1 MKQTSLLRSWTN
13 LIPSH
18 PIISDNHAS
27 TVNSS
32 SKTLKSVDPDDIFV
46 ANTLDKFNNV
56 PESNANS
63 HKNEV
68 CENAHIIIDALKT
81 KPVVYYPTANDSEHL
96 EGFDVDAGAEWI
108 YPSDSSIRK
117 YQLNITEQCLYKN
130 TLVCLPTGLGKTF
143 IAAVVIYNFFRWY
156 PTGRFVFM
164 APTRPLVTQQLTSCS
179 EFIGPLKEKIAE
191 VTGSIA
197 QTKRKTIW
205 STYQVLFLTPQVLMN
220 DLQTGV
226 CPANSIR
233 LLIFDEAHKATG
245 NHAYCQ
251 VLRILTNPPY
261 IHRQFRIVALSAT
274 PAADIEGVQTLI
286 ANLLISHLE
295 LRTDTSA
302 DVRPYTQHRELEAV
316 VVPLGPELTRYRNQL
331 VECIR
336 VPLDRLYQR
345 GALSQ
350 CYGDL
355 RPEKLAKYTVIK
367 AREKWSSQTFP
378 SIHSTENSSI
388 QCDFALVICLLH
400 GLELLV
406 QHGLRPL
413 YRYLE
418 GVYSGNRASP
428 LVRSQLNR
436 LPNMNHLWIELA
448 QRFGMNVECNDGTW
462 RQDLI
467 HSQLLHSQAPFLAG
481 HPKLDKL
488 RDVLLD
494 HFNFEDRKNTHE
506 RSSTRVIVF
515 TQFRDSV
522 EEIMHML
529 KPFKPLIRP
538 ASFIGQGT
546 RVSGSPQLNNQH
558 ESPSLKNPRL
568 SNAQGGISQ
577 RDQIRVMDGFRSG
590 VYNTLVST
598 CVGEEGIDVGQVDL
612 IVCFDASKSPIQLMQ
627 RQGRTGRKRLGRIVV
642 LLTEGREE
650 RNHAVS
656 IARTSSVHKAL
667 LEGNAYCKLA
677 FYPHNPRM
685 VPIGVHPKLQFKCL
699 RIEKDFTNQISAQK
713 QSGVQKKSSYED
725 IYRLHAESVKLDR
738 LHIRLHPLSLGRI
751 QHISKFDGVDTFNSD
766 HPIVTNIYNLTSQ
779 ERLAVFRETMQSNLI
794 PGSKVGSSSSS
805 QHLMSIL
812 RLVEMHRRR
821 MTQLSYHALG
831 IRKIDINTK
840 MSELLE
846 IRSSP
851 PSSQLDLHSSSQCHH
866 DLDESTTNAMSA
878 SEISNPILDIIH
890 DLRIVKGL
898 VSNKVFCDPRLNELS
913 DCTKQFTQI
922 LHNIN
927 TNSHEPITVASLQ
940 TALNKWLEFMIDQ
953 NHTSPTVSSS
963 PKLNLKLSIENSLLE
978 AINTELPISQGN
990 SLTMKGLH
998 TIDSKFHD
1006 KQLKDIVQAFS
1017 LPSAVISLAQSTPF
1031 GRSCVKPLIISSS
1044 SQVNHDEA
1052 LALLENSTIH
1062 LDASTLLDE
1071 ELRTPEFPTTAQS
1084 VIFTGSPFRQLSGFH
1099 KSVDLFTFETKLSL
1113 GTELGDIIKP
1123 TQTTEKM
1130 DTYGDVDRLKNGYF
1144 STASNSSFDSQINW
1158 SPVEQVTEVLNT
1170 DDLLYSSSP
1179 IKLNNIEAVP
1189 RNEFNN
1195 NNSSETTDNE
1205 LSGTFHGSVSKF
1217 ILSNPLN
1224 KKVGIKNTKHAESKL
1239 FLSQAEC
1246 TSNESSDQLHP
1257 EDNDM
1262 YDDSFI
1268 NDECAN
1274 VTCDS
1279 SRCDMK
1285 IYLQSIRS
1293 PQIFPGNVRNPWVN
1307 KRDVLPKIS
1316 EKCDDMPNSFIFSQT
1331 PEQDEYQMDSFCVD
1345 DDDSFSLHKETP
1357 KLLAS
1362 KPNRRR
1368 IRTGTQIQQ
1377 SFF

>member
-1 MKQTSLLRSWTN
+1 MRQTSLLRSWTS

-18 PIISDNHAS
+18 PIISNNHVS

-32 SKTLKSVDPDDIFV
+32 SKTLKSADSDDIFV
-46 ANTLDKFNNV
+46 ANILDKFNNV
-56 PESNANS
+56 PESNTNP

-68 CENAHIIIDALKT
+68 CENEQIIIDALERKL
-81 KPVVYYPTANDSEHL
+81 VVYHPTANDSEHL

-117 YQLNITEQCLYKN
+117 YQLSIIEQCLYKN

-143 IAAVVIYNFFRWY
+143 VAAVVIYNFFRWY

-179 EFIGPLKEKIAE
+179 EFIGALKENIAE

-205 STYQVLFLTPQVLMN
+205 STYQ
-220 DLQTGV
+220 TGI

-261 IHRQFRIVALSAT
+261 THRQFRIVALSAT

-331 VECIR
+331 IECIR

-345 GALSQ
+345 GALSE

-355 RPEKLAKYTVIK
+355 RPEKLAKYTIIK

-378 SIHSTENSSI
+378 SINSTENSSI

-418 GVYSGNRASP
+418 GVYSGNRASS
-428 LVRSQLNR
+428 LARSQLNK
-436 LPNMNHLWIELA
+436 LPNMNNLWTELA
-448 QRFGMNVECNDGTW
+448 QRFGMNVECTDGTW
-462 RQDLI
+462 KQELI
-467 HSQLLHSQAPFLAG
+467 HADLLHSQAPFLAG

-488 RDVLLD
+488 RDILLG

-506 RSSTRVIVF
+506 QSSTRAIVF

-529 KPFKPLIRP
+529 KSLKPLIRP

-546 RVSGSPQLNNQH
+546 RVNGSPQLTNQY
-558 ESPSLKNPRL
+558 ESPSLKKPRL
-568 SNAQGGISQ
+568 SNAHSGISQ

-598 CVGEEGIDVGQVDL
+598 CIGEEGIDVGQVDL

-699 RIEKDFTNQISAQK
+699 RIEKVFTNQISGQK
-713 QSGVQKKSSYED
+713 QPGVQKKSSYED

-738 LHIRLHPLSLGRI
+738 LHIRLHPLALGRI
-751 QHISKFDGVDTFNSD
+751 QHISKSDDVDNFNSD
-766 HPIVTNIYNLTSQ
+766 HPTVTDIYNLTSQ
-779 ERLAVFRETMQSNLI
+779 ERLAVFRETMQSSLV
-794 PGSKVGSSSSS
+794 PGSNVGSSSSS

-812 RLVEMHRRR
+812 RLVEMHRHST
-821 MTQLSYHALG
+821 TQLSYHALG

-840 MSELLE
+840 MSEL
-846 IRSSP
+846 IKISSSP
-851 PSSQLDLHSSSQCHH
+851 LSSQLDLHSPSQCHH
-866 DLDESTTNAMSA
+866 DLDELTTNTLPAPEMSD
-878 SEISNPILDIIH
+878 PVLDIIQ
-890 DLRIVKGL
+890 DLRMVKGL
-898 VSNKVFCDPRLNELS
+898 VSNKIFFDPRLSELT

-922 LHNIN
+922 LHSIS

-940 TALNKWLEFMIDQ
+940 TALNKWLEFMIGK
-953 NHTSPTVSSS
+953 NHNSPTVSSS

-978 AINTELPISQGN
+978 AINTELPISEED
-990 SLTMKGLH
+990 SLTMKGLQ

-1006 KQLKDIVQAFS
+1006 NQLALVMSQSTEVPSFDVVKDIVQAFS
-1017 LPSAVISLAQSTPF
+1017 LPSTVISLAQSTPF
-1031 GRSCVKPLIISSS
+1031 GRACVKQPIISSS
-1044 SQVNHDEA
+1044 SQVNPDEA

-1071 ELRTPEFPTTAQS
+1071 ELTTLELPTTAQS
-1084 VIFTGSPFRQLSGFH
+1084 VVFAGPSFPQLSGFH

-1123 TQTTEKM
+1123 TQTNEKM
-1130 DTYGDVDRLKNGYF
+1130 DTFSDFDRLKNGYF
-1144 STASNSSFDSQINW
+1144 STASNSSLDSQIDW
-1158 SPVEQVTEVLNT
+1158 SPVEQTTEVLNT
-1170 DDLLYSSSP
+1170 GDLLYSSSP
-1179 IKLNNIEAVP
+1179 IKLSNIEAVP
-1189 RNEFNN
+1189 GNEFKNN
-1195 NNSSETTDNE
+1195 NFSSDKE
-1205 LSGTFHGSVSKF
+1205 LSGISHES
-1217 ILSNPLN
+1217 LSEFTLLNGLN
-1224 KKVGIKNTKHAESKL
+1224 KKMRNKNTKHAGSKL

-1246 TSNESSDQLHP
+1246 TSNDSSDQFHP
-1257 EDNDM
+1257 EDQDI

-1268 NDECAN
+1268 NDEYTN

-1279 SRCDMK
+1279 SRSDMK
-1285 IYLQSIRS
+1285 MYLQSIRS
-1293 PQIFPGNVRNPWVN
+1293 PQIFPRNVRNSWTN
-1307 KRDVLPKIS
+1307 KRNILPKIS
-1316 EKCDDMPNSFIFSQT
+1316 EKCDDMSNSFIFSQT

-1345 DDDSFSLHKETP
+1345 DDVSPSLHKETH
-1357 KLLAS
+1357 KLIAS

-1368 IRTGTQIQQ
+1368 VRTGTQIQQ